1 VELPSWNRGGLSG
14 ENLKRHIWAI
24 PQGLDPFKAVP
35 FEKSL
40 QSANLA
46 MQSYQRNHLQFS
58 LPIANFAMLILQ

>member
-1 VELPSWNRGGLSG
+1 M
-14 ENLKRHIWAI
+14 
-24 PQGLDPFKAVP
+24 PQALDTFKTVP